1 MHAMSAGE
9 WRRGWPVVAAGAV
22 GMGVGAALY
31 QYVSSL
37 FIPSLQA
44 AFHWSRGDIASAAAI
59 GLLAAFSAPLIGL
72 LADRFGVRRVAAV
85 CLCAVALAHIGFAS
99 MTGELWQFMAC
110 VAILSAVGPGCSSLA
125 FSRAVN
131 GWFDGSRGL
140 ALGLMACG
148 ISIGTLLASPILTWT
163 IAAHGFRAA
172 YFMLAAFAAL
182 IGVPVVLAC
191 ISDGPNTR
199 ERATAPLPD
208 AGTLT
213 LALRSASFWLL
224 AAIMFIVNAC
234 ATGVL
239 TQLSPLLTEKHMT
252 AGVVAL
258 LISVFAASVLLG
270 RIAIGWMFDRVEAKF
285 VAAVVTA
292 ASAAGAL
299 LLLGSTPTIVQTAFA
314 VFLIGLMQGAETDVL
329 AYFVARLFG
338 IHAYNRI
345 YGVLVTIS
353 LLGTAAGIVGFGR
366 LYDAAGNY
374 ELALTISAGAL
385 TLTTALYC
393 FMPSRKKVRA

>member
-1 MHAMSAGE
+1 
-9 WRRGWPVVAAGAV
+9 
-22 GMGVGAALY
+22 
-31 QYVSSL
+31 
-37 FIPSLQA
+37 
-44 AFHWSRGDIASAAAI
+44 
-59 GLLAAFSAPLIGL
+59 
-72 LADRFGVRRVAAV
+72 
-85 CLCAVALAHIGFAS
+85 
-99 MTGELWQFMAC
+99 
-110 VAILSAVGPGCSSLA
+110 
-125 FSRAVN
+125 
-131 GWFDGSRGL
+131 
-140 ALGLMACG
+140 
-148 ISIGTLLASPILTWT
+148 
-163 IAAHGFRAA
+163 
-172 YFMLAAFAAL
+172 
-182 IGVPVVLAC
+182 
-191 ISDGPNTR
+191 
-199 ERATAPLPD
+199 
-208 AGTLT
+208 

-239 TQLSPLLTEKHMT
+239 TQLSPLLTEKHM
-252 AGVVAL
+252 APGVVAL

-299 LLLGSTPTIVQTAFA
+299 LLLGSAPTIAQTAFA

-374 ELALTISAGAL
+374 ELALAISAGAL
-385 TLTTALYC
+385 ALTTALYC
-393 FMPSRKKVRA
+393 FMPSLNKVRA

>member
-1 MHAMSAGE
+1 MSE

-22 GMGVGAALY
+22 GMAVGAALY

-37 FIPSLQA
+37 FIPSLQT

-59 GLLAAFSAPLIGL
+59 GLLAALSAPLIGM
-72 LADRFGVRRVAAV
+72 LADRFGVRIVAGA

-110 VAILSAVGPGCSSLA
+110 VAVLSAVGPGCSSLA

-131 GWFDGSRGL
+131 GWFDQSRGL

-148 ISIGTLLASPILTWT
+148 ISIGTLLASPLLAWT
-163 IAAHGFRAA
+163 IATHGFRAG
-172 YFMLAAFAAL
+172 YLVLAALAAL
-182 IGVPVVLAC
+182 IGIPVVLTG
-191 ISDGPNTR
+191 ISDGPHTGA
-199 ERATAPLPD
+199 RADASLPD
-208 AGTLT
+208 TTLAT
-213 LALRSASFWLL
+213 ALRSAPFWLL
-224 AAIMFIVNAC
+224 AVIMFIVNAC
-234 ATGVL
+234 AAGVL
-239 TQLSPLLTEKHMT
+239 TQLAPLLGDKHMPPGVIT
-252 AGVVAL
+252 A
-258 LISVFAASVLLG
+258 LIATFAASVLFG
-270 RIAIGWMFDRVEAKF
+270 RLAIGWLFDRVEAKR
-285 VAAVVTA
+285 VAAIVTA

-299 LLLGSTPTIVQTAFA
+299 LLLGSAPSIAQTALA

-338 IHAYNRI
+338 IHAYNRV

-366 LYDAAGNY
+366 LYDAAGDY
-374 ELALTISAGAL
+374 ELALTISAAAL
-385 TLTTALYC
+385 ALTTALY
-393 FMPSRKKVRA
+393 FLMPYLKAARGSEQ